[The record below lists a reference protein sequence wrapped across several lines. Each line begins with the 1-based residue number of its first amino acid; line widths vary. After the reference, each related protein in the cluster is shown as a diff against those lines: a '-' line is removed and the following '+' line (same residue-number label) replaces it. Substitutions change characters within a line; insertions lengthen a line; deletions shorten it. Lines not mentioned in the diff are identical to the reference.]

1 MKFKRWR
8 KTQKN
13 GVAISSYEFDKWDSV
28 TLWQNENHVL
38 ILDSLWII
46 NMEIETSR
54 EINRYPEKKNTE
66 NKVVSIQI

>member
-8 KTQKN
+8 KTRKN

-54 EINRYPEKKNTE
+54 EINRYPEKKNIE
-66 NKVVSIQI
+66 NKVVNIQI